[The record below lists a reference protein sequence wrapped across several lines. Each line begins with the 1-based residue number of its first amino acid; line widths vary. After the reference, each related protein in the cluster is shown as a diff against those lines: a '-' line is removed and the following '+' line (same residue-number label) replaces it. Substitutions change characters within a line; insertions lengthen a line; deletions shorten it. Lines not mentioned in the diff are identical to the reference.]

1 MLKLSEIKLFFHS
14 GFAMFTQLNKIIS
27 QGYAVPPYPYFD
39 LSFWSDLD
47 HIEAFHALA
56 GDWHMQ
62 QSIWIQA
69 GCS

>member
-1 MLKLSEIKLFFHS
+1 
-14 GFAMFTQLNKIIS
+14 MFTQLNKIIS

-39 LSFWSDLD
+39 SSFWSDLD